1 MSEEIDIDVRD
12 GVQLI
17 RWRRAHKRNALIG
30 AMYNTMSEA
39 LAASEANDAIAAH
52 LFIGSDGVFTAGN
65 DINDFMRRAEDGSQ
79 DIAPSLPQAMH
90 PTAAVRGRL
99 CPVGQPRLRVTPTAP
114 PDRARRRRRR

>member
-1 MSEEIDIDVRD
+1 MRCSIGRRCRRDAKARVAGRAKRSPTDSGGGAHGLQRRGEMSEEIDIDVRD

-52 LFIGSDGVFTAGN
+52 LFIGSDGVF
-65 DINDFMRRAEDGSQ
+65 
-79 DIAPSLPQAMH
+79 
-90 PTAAVRGRL
+90 
-99 CPVGQPRLRVTPTAP
+99 
-114 PDRARRRRRR
+114 